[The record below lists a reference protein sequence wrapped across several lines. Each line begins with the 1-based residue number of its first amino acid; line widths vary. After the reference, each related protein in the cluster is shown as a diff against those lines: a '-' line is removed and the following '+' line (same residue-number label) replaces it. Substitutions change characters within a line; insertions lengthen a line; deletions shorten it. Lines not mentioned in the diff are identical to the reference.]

1 MKKMM
6 FLHKEIPNIG
16 MGTWYMGEGQKPYKE
31 ELHALRTGIEGG
43 IQLIDTAEMY
53 GEGLAEKLVGD
64 AISYYE
70 REQITIV
77 SKVYPWNATK
87 NQTKVS
93 LENSL
98 RRLNTDY
105 LDLYLLHWR
114 EDVPLQESIEAL
126 MQLKG
131 EGKINHWGVSNF
143 DVEDLKE
150 LQKISLDCA
159 TNQVLYHLGSR
170 GIEYALKPL
179 MDAQNMPLMAYSP
192 LGHGD
197 TLRTNFAQNET
208 LNRIAAQHSA
218 TIQQVLLAWVISH
231 ENTLAIPKASSERN
245 MRLNLEATSLQL
257 TADDILALE
266 RAYPAPTSK
275 IPLEEL

>member
-1 MKKMM
+1 MSNII
-6 FLHKEIPNIG
+6 FLNKEMPTIG

-70 REQITIV
+70 REQLTIV

-98 RRLNTDY
+98 HRLNTDY

-126 MQLKG
+126 MQLQD
-131 EGKINHWGVSNF
+131 EGKIKHWGVSNF
-143 DVEDLKE
+143 DVADMKE
-150 LQKISLDCA
+150 LQQISEDCA

-179 MDAQNMPLMAYSP
+179 MDAQQMPLMAYSP

-197 TLRTNFAQNET
+197 TLRTNFAQNKT
-208 LNRIAAQHSA
+208 LNHIAQKHGA
-218 TIQQVLLAWVISH
+218 TIHQVLLAWVISH
-231 ENTLAIPKASSERN
+231 NNMLAIPKASSERN
-245 MRLNLEATSLQL
+245 MRLNLEAALLQL
-257 TADDILALE
+257 TTDDIVALE

-275 IPLEEL
+275 IPLDEL